1 MLSNRRGPD
10 WSYCLRC
17 ESVRP
22 PRAHHCRRC
31 DVCILRFD
39 HHCTFLGQCVGYR
52 NIASFL
58 HLLVYS
64 SIICLFS
71 TCFNLP
77 YFVNVLTPDW
87 RIWQRA
93 ICLINPLPFFL
104 LGWFSFA
111 NFLLSILMSA
121 CLVLGPAFAIFFVHH
136 FLQVCRNQTTIEISI
151 ASPTKVITAIC
162 HEDELRPIEYDIGR
176 AANLEQVP
184 YSALR
189 HSLIEG
195 ISHVGRARTLNY
207 PGDSGQNGRVIFTST
222 FNMDE
227 EIVAIYDS
235 DAA

>member
-1 MLSNRRGPD
+1 MFHDPSIRSVMLSNRRGPD

-52 NIASFL
+52 NISSFL

-64 SIICLFS
+64 SIICLLS

-87 RIWQRA
+87 RLWQRVL
-93 ICLINPLPFFL
+93 CLLNPVPFFC
-104 LGWFSFA
+104 LGWFSIPH
-111 NFLLSILMSA
+111 FLLSIFTSA

-136 FLQVCRNQTTIEISI
+136 FLQVCRNQTTVEILI
-151 ASPTKVITAIC
+151 ASPAKAITVIC
-162 HEDELRPIEYDIGR
+162 HEDELRPVQYDMGR
-176 AANLEQVP
+176 AANLEQVLGP
-184 YSALR
+184 RWLLTFFFPFINSPPTSDGLSFPVR
-189 HSLIEG
+189 IK
-195 ISHVGRARTLNY
+195 SHG
-207 PGDSGQNGRVIFTST
+207 SSSIQI
-222 FNMDE
+222 
-227 EIVAIYDS
+227 
-235 DAA
+235 